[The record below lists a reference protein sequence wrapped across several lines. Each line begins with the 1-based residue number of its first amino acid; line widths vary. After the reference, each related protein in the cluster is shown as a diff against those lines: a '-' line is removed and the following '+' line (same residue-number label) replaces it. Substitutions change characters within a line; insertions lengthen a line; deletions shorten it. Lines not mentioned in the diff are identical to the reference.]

1 MKIILSFSKTDKF
14 KEKFSNRVTIFDTL
28 KCITID

>member
-1 MKIILSFSKTDKF
+1 MKIILSFSKIDKF
-14 KEKFSNRVTIFDTL
+14 KEKISNRVVIFNTL